1 LLRCPAQLAMQP
13 RILTRIKVR
22 AVDGWRIGRIDA
34 AGIHMILRA
43 FSAFALLAASA
54 QVAAATNR
62 SDEAVDVQ
70 ELLTDHKCYICH
82 ADHRAKA
89 GPAYADV
96 AAQFRNVRDA
106 EAVIAGEI
114 RNGVRHGGPWHM
126 PPHPE
131 VSAKD
136 ARAMARYIL
145 SLDARTPRS
154 P

>member
-1 LLRCPAQLAMQP
+1 MSFALTRVKAALHGRP
-13 RILTRIKVR
+13 RIVAHVPETDMTDMTIRLFLALALIAIVR
-22 AVDGWRIGRIDA
+22 C
-34 AGIHMILRA
+34 
-43 FSAFALLAASA
+43 
-54 QVAAATNR
+54 VAAATNGA
-62 SDEAVDVQ
+62 DVAVEVQ
-70 ELLTDHKCYICH
+70 RLLTEHKCYICH
-82 ADHRAKA
+82 SDHRAKA

-96 AAQFRNVRDA
+96 AAQFRNARDA
-106 EAVIAGEI
+106 EAVIAAEI

-145 SLDARTPRS
+145 SLDVRAAPRS